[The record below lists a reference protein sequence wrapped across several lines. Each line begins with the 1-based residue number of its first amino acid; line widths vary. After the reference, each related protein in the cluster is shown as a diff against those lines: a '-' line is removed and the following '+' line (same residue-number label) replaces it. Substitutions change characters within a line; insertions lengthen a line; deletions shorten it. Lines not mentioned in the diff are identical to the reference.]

1 MSYRSTLIL
10 GTASQATL
18 LHWISLF
25 RRFSFM
31 ARYDYHCSNCNIT
44 FEVEH
49 PMTARPTITC
59 PNSRSKS
66 RACLPVL
73 QVLHLKAQVFITLIS
88 AIPLQA
94 LPKARV
100 HTALAETASLVQVS
114 FLHQDM
120 YMKQAPRN
128 WRLIFS
134 QYFEEGTKMSIRP
147 LFSRA

>member
-1 MSYRSTLIL
+1 MSS
-10 GTASQATL
+10 S
-18 LHWISLF
+18 
-25 RRFSFM
+25 
-31 ARYDYHCSNCNIT
+31 
-44 FEVEH
+44 
-49 PMTARPTITC
+49 
-59 PNSRSKS
+59 
-66 RACLPVL
+66 L

-100 HTALAETASLVQVS
+100 HTALVETASLVQVS

-134 QYFEEGTKMSIRP
+134 QYFERGHKNVHQAP
-147 LFSRA
+147 LQQGVKQTCHPALPHAISLFVRHQAVVVQLHLQGLKQMYRAAR